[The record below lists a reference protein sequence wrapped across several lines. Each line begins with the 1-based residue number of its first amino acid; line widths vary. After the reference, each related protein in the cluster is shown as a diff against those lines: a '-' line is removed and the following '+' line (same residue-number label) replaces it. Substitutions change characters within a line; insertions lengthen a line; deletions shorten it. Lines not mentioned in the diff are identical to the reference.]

1 MPINPADYGMYGDAI
16 AAYIANGGPATQGF
30 AAGNP
35 DAFINGQPYWNPS
48 PTYNPD
54 GTQTPGQTADQLVKS
69 NPGVLRLDAS
79 NTPAQKP
86 ANLNDPSAD
95 PTFLAFQRQLQA
107 SEDSLR
113 ASIAKRIAQSQQ
125 RVTDALPG
133 FQTQLRRGLDTIGL
147 NHEARGTY
155 VSSGRLND
163 ENRLQADIGQQE
175 TNLRSAAAADQ
186 GNLEGELTAGLAGN
200 QRSAAE
206 QGVSAVD
213 RLNQQYAQ
221 NEANRTTTYG
231 NSLGDLYRKYLK
243 LNG

>member
-1 MPINPADYGMYGDAI
+1 MPINPADYGIYGDAI

-35 DAFINGQPYWNPS
+35 DAFVNGQPYWNPS

-54 GTQTPGQTADQLVKS
+54 GTQTPATGVNELAKLY
-69 NPGVLRLDAS
+69 PGAFKVDAT
-79 NTPAQKP
+79 NQPAAKP
-86 ANLNDPSAD
+86 ANINDPSAD

-107 SEDSLR
+107 SEESLR
-113 ASIAKRIAQSQQ
+113 ASIAKRIAASQQ

-133 FQTQLRRGLDTIGL
+133 FQTQLRRGLDTIGQ

-155 VSSGRLND
+155 VSSGRLKD
-163 ENRLQADIGQQE
+163 ENQLQSDIGQQE
-175 TNLRSAAAADQ
+175 TNLRNSAAVEQ
-186 GNLEGELTAGLAGN
+186 GDLEGELTSGLAAN
-200 QRSAAE
+200 QRSSAE
-206 QGVSAVD
+206 QGIGAVD
-213 RLNQQYAQ
+213 RLNRQYADQ
-221 NEANRTTTYG
+221 ESNRATTYG